1 MELAGYLLQGR
12 YELDRHLA
20 DGGMGEVWSAR
31 DRKSGAWVAVK
42 LMRVEWTGRADL
54 RARFGQEAVAAQRL
68 DSVHVVRVLDHG
80 TEDDTPFIVM
90 ELLDG
95 VDLYA
100 TWKHAR
106 TWPLAE
112 VAELTCQV
120 AAGLSTAHRAG
131 IIHRDV
137 KPGNIFLVRTS
148 HPEHASVKLIDFGI
162 AKWDENGQVRTAT
175 NVALGSPS
183 YMSPEQIRGE
193 RVDARVDAW
202 ALGVVVFSLITGEL
216 PFAGRNGPEIARRVV
231 FGQRGPFPPGVDVDG
246 RLERF
251 FARAFAPTINARF
264 GSVDELAAAFVQTVG
279 ARSPLRTA
287 ARSLALAASA
297 KQAESSSEPA
307 EREDST
313 LRLER
318 RVAVP
323 AGSSTEPLV
332 VLSPSSEDVT
342 AIE

>member
-1 MELAGYLLQGR
+1 M
-12 YELDRHLA
+12 
-20 DGGMGEVWSAR
+20 
-31 DRKSGAWVAVK
+31 
-42 LMRVEWTGRADL
+42 
-54 RARFGQEAVAAQRL
+54 
-68 DSVHVVRVLDHG
+68 
-80 TEDDTPFIVM
+80 
-90 ELLDG
+90 
-95 VDLYA
+95 
-100 TWKHAR
+100 
-106 TWPLAE
+106 
-112 VAELTCQV
+112 
-120 AAGLSTAHRAG
+120 
-131 IIHRDV
+131 
-137 KPGNIFLVRTS
+137 
-148 HPEHASVKLIDFGI
+148 
-162 AKWDENGQVRTAT
+162 
-175 NVALGSPS
+175 
-183 YMSPEQIRGE
+183 
-193 RVDARVDAW
+193 
-202 ALGVVVFSLITGEL
+202 VVFSLITGEL

-231 FGQRGPFPPGVDVDG
+231 FGQRGPLPPGVDVDG

-264 GSVDELAAAFVQTVG
+264 ASVDELAAAFVQTVG

-318 RVAVP
+318 RAVP